1 MNPGPWL
8 RASSSSK
15 QEIPTNSFVET
26 HMASARL
33 QGQQVLAG
41 TSFGMSG
48 ALGSGA
54 DVTDVRVDSFG
65 SVFSRDRYNQLEVV
79 WFGY

>member
-1 MNPGPWL
+1 
-8 RASSSSK
+8 
-15 QEIPTNSFVET
+15 
-26 HMASARL
+26 MASARL